1 MDADLVLTGSPV
13 HGASVARS
21 PASAVAVRGGRV
33 AAVGDEREIRDLV
46 GPNATVIE
54 VRGGLIVPGLQ
65 DAHVHPLEG
74 GLSGFR
80 CSLHDLSG
88 KEAYL
93 EAIAEY
99 ARAHSDEEWIR
110 GDGWSMTAFPRGTPN
125 RKDLD
130 GVVPDRPVFLV
141 NADGH
146 GAWVN
151 SKALERAGVKE
162 TTPDPIDG
170 RIERDEEGPTGTLHE
185 GAMELVRRHLPP
197 TTRAELVD
205 ALRVAQRHLHSLGI
219 TAWQDAMVTAPELEA
234 YVDFSNSGELTMRV
248 VLSLLWERHENEDQ
262 IAGLIERRAAGTTGR
277 MTANTVK
284 IFQDGVM
291 ENFTAGLTEP
301 YLSAD
306 GAPTDN
312 AGLSMIDPI
321 LLRRYVARLDREGFQ
336 VHFHAIGD
344 RAVRE
349 SLDAIEAAR
358 RANGPNEARHHIAH
372 IQLVHPDDIGRFAEL
387 GAIANGQP
395 FWACR
400 EPQMTV
406 LTIPFIG
413 PRRAAWQYPFASL
426 LRAGATLA
434 FGSDWPVSTP
444 NPFLEMEVATTR
456 VAVDDRGA
464 EPLLAEERVS
474 PHQAVAAFTTGA
486 AFVNHLDHA
495 TGTLEV
501 GKLADI
507 AVLDRNILEPTDR
520 PLGDTKVLM
529 TIVEGEIVYADHQL
543 GLH

>member
-1 MDADLVLTGSPV
+1 M
-13 HGASVARS
+13 
-21 PASAVAVRGGRV
+21 
-33 AAVGDEREIRDLV
+33 AAVGDEREIHELI
-46 GPNATVIE
+46 GPNTKVIE
-54 VRGGLIVPGLQ
+54 MRRGLILPGLQ
-65 DAHVHPLEG
+65 DAHVHPPEG

-80 CSLHDLSG
+80 CSLHDLPG

-99 ARAHSDEEWIR
+99 ARSHPGEEWIR
-110 GDGWSMTAFPRGTPN
+110 GDGWSMPAFPRGTPH

-130 GVVPDRPVFLV
+130 RVVPDRPVFLV

-151 SKALERAGVKE
+151 SKALERAGVNE

-170 RIERDEEGPTGTLHE
+170 RIERDERGPTGTLHE
-185 GAMELVRRHLPP
+185 GAMDLVSSHIPP
-197 TTRAELVD
+197 ITRAELVNG
-205 ALRVAQRHLHSLGI
+205 LRVAQQHLHSLGI
-219 TAWQDAMVTAPELEA
+219 TAWQDAVVTPANLEA
-234 YVDFSNSGELTMRV
+234 YLELTDSGDLTMRV
-248 VLSLLWERHENEDQ
+248 VLSLLWERHEGEEQ

-277 MTANTVK
+277 MTASTVK

-291 ENFTAGLTEP
+291 ENFTAALTEP
-301 YLSAD
+301 YLTAD

-321 LLRRYVARLDREGFQ
+321 LLRRYVTRLDREGFQ

-344 RAVRE
+344 RACRE

-358 RANGPNEARHHIAH
+358 RANGAIDARHHIAH

-387 GAIANGQP
+387 SAVANGQP

-400 EPQMTV
+400 EPQMTD

-413 PRRAAWQYPFASL
+413 PRRAAWQYPFGSL
-426 LRAGATLA
+426 LRAGAALA

-456 VAVDDRGA
+456 VAVDDREA
-464 EPLLAEERVS
+464 EPLFAEERIS

-486 AFVNHLDHA
+486 AFVNHLDDV
-495 TGTLEV
+495 TGTLEP

-507 AVLDRNILEPTDR
+507 AVLDHNVLEPSDR
-520 PLGDTKVLM
+520 PLGDTKVLLTM
-529 TIVEGEIVYADHQL
+529 VEGEVVYADPQVDL
-543 GLH
+543 G

>member
-1 MDADLVLTGSPV
+1 M
-13 HGASVARS
+13 
-21 PASAVAVRGGRV
+21 
-33 AAVGDEREIRDLV
+33 RDLV
-46 GPNATVIE
+46 GPNSTVIDL
-54 VRGGLIVPGLQ
+54 RGGLILPGLQ
-65 DAHVHPLEG
+65 DAHVHPLDG
-74 GLSGFR
+74 GLSEFR
-80 CSLHDLSG
+80 CNLHDLSG
-88 KEAYL
+88 KKAYL

-99 ARAHSDEEWIR
+99 ARAHPEEEWIR
-110 GDGWSMTAFPRGTPN
+110 GAGWSMPAFPRGTPH

-185 GAMELVRRHLPP
+185 GAMDLVSRHLPP
-197 TTRAELVD
+197 TTHAELLD
-205 ALRVAQRHLHSLGI
+205 SLRVAQRHLHSLGI

-234 YVDFSNSGELTMRV
+234 YVDFSNLGELTMRV
-248 VLSLLWERHENEDQ
+248 VLSLLWERHENENQ
-262 IAGLIERRAAGTTGR
+262 IAELIDRRAAGTTGR

-321 LLRRYVARLDREGFQ
+321 LLQRYVTRLDREGFQ

-372 IQLVHPDDIGRFAEL
+372 IQLIHPDDIGRFAEL
-387 GAIANGQP
+387 GAVANGQP

-400 EPQMTV
+400 EPQMTE

-413 PRRAAWQYPFASL
+413 SRRAAWQYPFASL

-456 VAVDDRGA
+456 VAVDDRAA
-464 EPLLAEERVS
+464 EPLLPEERIS
-474 PHQAVAAFTTGA
+474 PRQAVAAFTTGA

-495 TGTLEV
+495 AGTLEL

-507 AVLDRNILEPTDR
+507 TVLDRNIFEPSDR

-529 TIVEGEIVYADHQL
+529 TIVEGQIVYADPQL
-543 GLH
+543 GLD

>member
-1 MDADLVLTGSPV
+1 
-13 HGASVARS
+13 
-21 PASAVAVRGGRV
+21 
-33 AAVGDEREIRDLV
+33 
-46 GPNATVIE
+46 
-54 VRGGLIVPGLQ
+54 
-65 DAHVHPLEG
+65 
-74 GLSGFR
+74 
-80 CSLHDLSG
+80 
-88 KEAYL
+88 
-93 EAIAEY
+93 
-99 ARAHSDEEWIR
+99 
-110 GDGWSMTAFPRGTPN
+110 
-125 RKDLD
+125 
-130 GVVPDRPVFLV
+130 
-141 NADGH
+141 
-146 GAWVN
+146 
-151 SKALERAGVKE
+151 
-162 TTPDPIDG
+162 
-170 RIERDEEGPTGTLHE
+170 
-185 GAMELVRRHLPP
+185 
-197 TTRAELVD
+197 
-205 ALRVAQRHLHSLGI
+205 
-219 TAWQDAMVTAPELEA
+219 
-234 YVDFSNSGELTMRV
+234 VDFSNSGELTMRV